1 MVILNLSFDLGNMGQ
16 IATIVSSIS
25 IIAEIYHAR
34 QVSAKTW
41 TMSISNILK
50 SLGYLRMP
58 RLEMSSTSGATCFGL
73 VSSPRPALI
82 ASFVIS
88 IVSAFHA
95 QLREMEIRSFM
106 SLSTHCSFDY
116 QYLVVKGEV
125 NEGIIFN

>member
-16 IATIVSSIS
+16 IATIVSLIS

-58 RLEMSSTSGATCFGL
+58 RLEMSSTSGATCFGS
-73 VSSPRPALI
+73 VSSQKPAPTAFSAILI
-82 ASFVIS
+82 ASV
-88 IVSAFHA
+88 FHA
-95 QLREMEIRSFM
+95 QLREMEI
-106 SLSTHCSFDY
+106 
-116 QYLVVKGEV
+116 Q
-125 NEGIIFN
+125 